1 MFDMDGTLLESRRYW
16 FAVVQDA
23 SRTFGGPQISW
34 DDYNSTFGQ
43 SSADDVAQFFPGT
56 PLDKVDAFYNCALPR
71 HGHHITLMDG
81 VMDVIGALRSRA
93 IPCACVTNS
102 PTAFTVDVLT
112 LLGLRPHFAALACA
126 DEVTHPKPAPDLLL
140 LAARRLGVTPE
151 NCVMVG
157 DSRFDVMAARAA
169 GIRMVGLH
177 VDADARVSHL
187 SEVLPLL

>member
-1 MFDMDGTLLESRRYW
+1 MPTAAVMFDMDGTLLESRRYW

-112 LLGLRPHFAALACA
+112 
-126 DEVTHPKPAPDLLL
+126 
-140 LAARRLGVTPE
+140 PE